1 MCFVTGFAACIVLD
15 FLVRDVVVFVSG
27 IVPLWFCLD
36 PVSLGVSD
44 SKVLVL
50 CVLPA
55 FPCALKLLA
64 LRDKFKLASSPH
76 VLLHHPRGRRQLFSS
91 VQTPFVELGSE
102 ETVLAPS

>member
-1 MCFVTGFAACIVLD
+1 M
-15 FLVRDVVVFVSG
+15 RDAVVFMFGV
-27 IVPLWFCLD
+27 VPLWFCLD

-64 LRDKFKLASSPH
+64 LRDKF
-76 VLLHHPRGRRQLFSS
+76 
-91 VQTPFVELGSE
+91 TLGSKI
-102 ETVLAPS
+102 LFIAGAPSESSGGAPFFTLKIILVSVLERLLVFGTGEAHLA